1 MLEQGW
7 DLDMDTLMVLMM
19 EIMIF
24 YLLDTHWDVLM
35 VKYLDLMKAS
45 N

>member
-1 MLEQGW
+1 
-7 DLDMDTLMVLMM
+7 MDTLMVLMM